1 MIHEFNERGF
11 DSLRPNYR
19 GGRPRRI
26 TCDQRQRIVSVAGAR
41 PDTQGVPLTRWSL
54 PRLAAYL
61 AEHGIVVSPAHLG
74 RVLAEANLSFQR
86 TRTWKA
92 SPDPDYEAKAARV
105 LELKHECPED
115 GDGFSHESHSSHCFG
130 YFSRADGRD
139 HAGCDVLMPVTPI
152 PKQLQGLATLLDEQS
167 GRYRE
172 LNGARNLGEYLVRPR
187 TREDEELLTEPILEA
202 IIERVL
208 GFPPD
213 AYFPQ
218 LGRSGLKPD
227 FTPIDLVAHR
237 FVLDAKSSTQDLG
250 SHERQ
255 IRAYIDQRHL
265 DYGVLFNLRELRV
278 YPRGAIGHDPEL
290 SFDVRRLWQVARGEA
305 LDIDE
310 IGRFEAFGGFFGYR
324 AMGLEEKIKLVA
336 EVEPWRE
343 RAGVGEALQID
354 LEFLV
359 SQLRALSRLLAEDAA
374 AQRERL
380 LADLELNPDHEQRLR
395 LELETLAR
403 EIEPS
408 VDIAGLPATVAGYR
422 AADGIARRAFSQYLM
437 RVSQLALTRI
447 LLYRSWE
454 DAGFVEDCLYDGG
467 FEQVYE
473 RLGRNLQRVLDEAF
487 QRGRGRYPW
496 LFGEDNNYDW
506 FRPRDAALA
515 EVLYALL
522 PFPLARLG
530 ADVLGGLYESYVDEI
545 DRDRLGQFYTPR
557 AVVRFM
563 LDRAGFVG
571 PEGVF
576 RIEGDERHERMI
588 FDFATGSGG
597 FLVEAARRVIDD
609 GDLDLRDA
617 RDLHEGLRA
626 IVRGFHG
633 CEISPFPYYL
643 TEVNLLLQVSR
654 LLGRLREVGEETR
667 TFTLGVVHTD
677 SLGARRGPD
686 ESFGMLDP
694 AQRADTALLAS
705 NERYGIVPLDTA
717 KEPRFAEICKDEAFD
732 LVVGNPPYVFESGN
746 KVLFDRLRA
755 LPGWRGEYHG
765 KSDYLYYFLAM
776 AAEKVAPGGRLC
788 VITPA
793 GWMNAG
799 NADWLRERIASSL
812 RLDELYLFGSMRLFA
827 TEQQERDVRV
837 GMTPPTVESAI
848 LLATKGPAP
857 KRHRMRVVLL
867 EDQAEAAV
875 AITGDTAARV
885 PPRQALLDVMAARAA
900 GRAGRS
906 KGILV
911 HDVAQQELRSTRPWP
926 VKHAP
931 RDVAA
936 RVVAHLQAR
945 LDDPGSP
952 LERLAQRWDVSQGI
966 QTGADAYS
974 ARVQRRLPEGTRSE
988 LANRGHRTGDPI
1000 LELPPG
1006 AELKAPWRDHP
1017 QLLARTPEPRALLYG
1032 AIDESDYASLVWLR
1046 REDDPSPEVIEAL
1059 EPWREVL
1066 RTRAE
1071 FVRNSRRRWWET
1083 AWPRDRGTL
1092 MGPKVIALYRTDR
1105 GRFSLDEQGEWQP
1118 SIKTT
1123 IVTPK
1128 PTSVTPGEP
1137 GQERLSVAYVCGL
1150 LNSELLDLWYAVRG
1164 KTPWHVR
1171 RNYEPKPMNEIPYR
1185 RVVLP
1190 GGWTPSDD
1198 VRTLASAVI
1207 ANDVDTALGHA
1218 VAVLSAVGSPA
1229 SDADAAAAIEH
1240 LVRAVAANRRALLP
1254 LRTVAPEMRPAVKN
1268 PWRTHGVEVDRAAVL
1283 SDLPADA
1290 ARSVRLDPELTVSI
1304 NTDGNLGRAHLEE
1317 GVLVFMHAR
1326 RPTARIE
1333 GPNDRLALLRDVL
1346 AAGRLMPDDLLSVRM
1361 PASLGSFHREIARRQ
1376 DEVDRLLDEGR
1387 RLVETIKRLVCA
1399 LYDLPHTLTDL
1410 VIASAIVRAGTVAEI
1425 DD

>member
-1 MIHEFNERGF
+1 MSAASISPG
-11 DSLRPNYR
+11 L
-19 GGRPRRI
+19 
-26 TCDQRQRIVSVAGAR
+26 QA
-41 PDTQGVPLTRWSL
+41 
-54 PRLAAYL
+54 LAA
-61 AEHGIVVSPAHLG
+61 V
-74 RVLAEANLSFQR
+74 
-86 TRTWKA
+86 
-92 SPDPDYEAKAARV
+92 
-105 LELKHECPED
+105 
-115 GDGFSHESHSSHCFG
+115 
-130 YFSRADGRD
+130 
-139 HAGCDVLMPVTPI
+139 
-152 PKQLQGLATLLDEQS
+152 LDEPA

-172 LNGARNLGEYLVRPR
+172 LNGARHLGEYLDRAR
-187 TREDEELLTEPILEA
+187 TREDEELLTEPILA
-202 IIERVL
+202 ALIERVL

-250 SHERQ
+250 AHERQ

-278 YPRGAIGHDPEL
+278 YRRGGSGHDPSL
-290 SFDVRRLWQVARGEA
+290 SFDVRRLWQVAHGEA

-310 IGRFEAFGGFFGYR
+310 VDRFVRFCGLFGFR
-324 AMGLEEKIKLVA
+324 AMGLPEKIALVA
-336 EVEPWRE
+336 EAEPWRE
-343 RAGVGEALQID
+343 RAAVDEALQID
-354 LEFLV
+354 VEFLV
-359 SQLRALSRLLAEDAA
+359 SQLRSLSRQLAEDAA
-374 AQRERL
+374 AQHDRL
-380 LADLELNPDHEQRLR
+380 LADLDLNPDHEQRLR

-403 EIEPS
+403 EIEPG
-408 VDIAGLPATVAGYR
+408 VDIAALPTTVAGYR
-422 AADGIARRAFSQYLM
+422 DADGIARRAFSQYLM

-467 FEQVYE
+467 FEHVYE
-473 RLGRNLQRVLDEAF
+473 RMGRNLQRVLDEAF
-487 QRGRGRYPW
+487 QRGRARYRW

-506 FRPRDAALA
+506 FRPRDEALA
-515 EVLYALL
+515 DVLYALV

-563 LDRAGFVG
+563 LDRAGFAG

-576 RIEGDERHERMI
+576 RIEGDQRHERAI

-609 GDLDLRDA
+609 GGLDLSDP
-617 RDLHEGLRA
+617 RDLREGLRT

-654 LLGRLREVGEETR
+654 LLGRLREVGEEPG

-686 ESFGMLDP
+686 ESFGELDP
-694 AQRADTALLAS
+694 AQRADVALLAS
-705 NERYGIVPLDTA
+705 DERYGIVPLDAA
-717 KEPRFAEICKDEAFD
+717 KEPRFAEIRKDEAFD
-732 LVVGNPPYVFESGN
+732 LVIGNPPYVFESGN

-755 LPGWRGEYHG
+755 LPGWRGDYHG

-799 NADWLRERIASSL
+799 NADWLRERIAMSL

-827 TEQQERDVRV
+827 TEQQERDTRT

-848 LLATKGPAP
+848 LLATKEPTP
-857 KRHRMRVVLL
+857 KKHRMRVVLL
-867 EDQAEAAV
+867 EDEGEAAV
-875 AITGDTAARV
+875 AITGDSAARV
-885 PPRQALLDVMAARAA
+885 PPREALLATMAARAA

-926 VKHAP
+926 IKHAA

-936 RVVAHLQAR
+936 RVVAHLQSQ
-945 LDDPGSP
+945 LDDSASP
-952 LERLAQRWDVSQGI
+952 VERLAEHWTMTRGI
-966 QTGADAYS
+966 ETGADAYS
-974 ARVQRRLPEGTRSE
+974 ARVQRRLSERTRSE

-1000 LELPPG
+1000 LELPSG
-1006 AELKAPWRDHP
+1006 KELEKPWHDYP
-1017 QLLARTPEPRALLYG
+1017 QLLARTPEPHGLLYG
-1032 AIDESDYASLVWLR
+1032 AIDASDYASLVWLG
-1046 REDDPSPEVIEAL
+1046 REDKPPAVIIEAL

-1071 FVRNSRRRWWET
+1071 FARNARRQWWET
-1083 AWPRDRGTL
+1083 AWPRDRKVL

-1105 GRFSLDEQGEWQP
+1105 GRFALDEHGDWQP
-1118 SIKTT
+1118 SNKTT
-1123 IVTPK
+1123 IITPK
-1128 PTSVTPGEP
+1128 DDG
-1137 GQERLSVAYVCGL
+1137 LSVAYLCGL

-1164 KTPWHVR
+1164 KTPRDVW

-1185 RVVLP
+1185 RFALP
-1190 GGWTPSDD
+1190 DGWVPSDD
-1198 VRTLASAVI
+1198 VDALAHAAASA
-1207 ANDVDTALGHA
+1207 DSETARVQA
-1218 VAVLSAVGSPA
+1218 RAVLSAVGSQA
-1229 SDADAAAAIEH
+1229 GDADAAAAIGC

-1254 LRTVAPEMRPAVKN
+1254 LRSVAPELRRAVKN

-1283 SDLPADA
+1283 AELPATA
-1290 ARSVRLDPELTVSI
+1290 VRSVRLDPELAVSI
-1304 NTDGNLGRAHLEE
+1304 ATDGVLGRPHLDD
-1317 GVLVFMHAR
+1317 GALVFTHSR
-1326 RPTARIE
+1326 RVTARVE
-1333 GPNDRLALLRDVL
+1333 GPHDRVALLRDL
-1346 AAGRLMPDDLLSVRM
+1346 LDAGRMMPDDLLSVRM
-1361 PASLGSFHREIARRQ
+1361 PTSLGAFSEEIARRQ
-1376 DEVDRLLDEGR
+1376 GEIDDLLAVGR
-1387 RLVETIKRLVCA
+1387 ELVEVVERFVCA
-1399 LYDLPHTLTDL
+1399 LYGVPDALTDL
-1410 VIASAIVRAGTVAEI
+1410 VVESAVTRAGTVAQEEE
-1425 DD
+1425 

>member
-1 MIHEFNERGF
+1 M
-11 DSLRPNYR
+11 SAAP
-19 GGRPRRI
+19 
-26 TCDQRQRIVSVAGAR
+26 
-41 PDTQGVPLTRWSL
+41 TQPGLQA
-54 PRLAAYL
+54 LAA
-61 AEHGIVVSPAHLG
+61 
-74 RVLAEANLSFQR
+74 
-86 TRTWKA
+86 
-92 SPDPDYEAKAARV
+92 
-105 LELKHECPED
+105 
-115 GDGFSHESHSSHCFG
+115 
-130 YFSRADGRD
+130 
-139 HAGCDVLMPVTPI
+139 
-152 PKQLQGLATLLDEQS
+152 LLDEQA

-172 LNGARNLGEYLVRPR
+172 LNGARHLGEYLDRPR

-202 IIERVL
+202 LIERVL
-208 GFPPD
+208 GFPRD

-250 SHERQ
+250 AHERQ
-255 IRAYIDQRHL
+255 IRAYINQRHL
-265 DYGVLFNLRELRV
+265 DYGVLFNARELRV
-278 YPRGAIGHDPEL
+278 YRRGAKGHDPAL
-290 SFDVRRLWQVARGEA
+290 SFDVRRLWEVAHGEA
-305 LDIDE
+305 LDINEVD
-310 IGRFEAFGGFFGYR
+310 RFERFCGLFSYR
-324 AMGLEEKIKLVA
+324 AMGLKEKIALVA
-336 EVEPWRE
+336 EAEPWRE
-343 RAGVGEALQID
+343 RAKLEQALQID
-354 LEFLV
+354 VEFLV
-359 SQLRALSRLLAEDAA
+359 SQLRSLSRELAEDAA
-374 AQRERL
+374 AQHERL

-408 VDIAGLPATVAGYR
+408 VDVAGLPATVAGYR
-422 AADGIARRAFSQYLM
+422 DAAGIARRAFSQYLM

-467 FEQVYE
+467 FEHVYE
-473 RLGRNLQRVLDEAF
+473 RMGRNLQRVLDEAF
-487 QRGRGRYPW
+487 QRGRARYRW

-506 FRPRDAALA
+506 FRPRDEALA
-515 EVLYALL
+515 DVLYALV

-563 LDRAGFVG
+563 LDRAGFAG
-571 PEGVF
+571 PEGIF
-576 RIEGDERHERMI
+576 RIEGDERHERAI

-609 GDLDLRDA
+609 GGLDLNNP
-617 RDLHEGLRA
+617 RDLREGLRT

-654 LLGRLREVGEETR
+654 LLGRLREVGEEPGS
-667 TFTLGVVHTD
+667 FTLGVVHTD
-677 SLGARRGPD
+677 SLGAHKGPD
-686 ESFGMLDP
+686 ESFGELAP
-694 AQRADTALLAS
+694 GQRADAALLAS
-705 NERYGIVPLDTA
+705 DERYGIVPLDAA
-717 KEPRFAEICKDEAFD
+717 KEPRFAEIRKDEVFD

-776 AAEKVAPGGRLC
+776 AVEKLAPGGRLC

-793 GWMNAG
+793 GWINAG

-848 LLATKGPAP
+848 LLATKEPAP
-857 KRHRMRVVLL
+857 KAHRMRVVLL
-867 EDQAEAAV
+867 EDEREAAV
-875 AITGDTAARV
+875 AITGEQAARV
-885 PPRQALLDVMAARAA
+885 PPREALLAVMAARAA

-911 HDVAQQELRSTRPWP
+911 HDVAQRQLRSTRPWP

-931 RDVAA
+931 KDVAA
-936 RVVAHLQAR
+936 RVVAHLQAQ
-945 LDDPGSP
+945 LDDAASP
-952 LERLAQRWDVSQGI
+952 VERLAERWRVAQGI

-974 ARVQRRLPEGTRSE
+974 ARVQRRLPERTRAE
-988 LANRGHRTGDPI
+988 LANRGHHTGEPI

-1006 AELKAPWRDHP
+1006 VELTTPWRDHP
-1017 QLLARTPEPRALLYG
+1017 EFLARAPESRALLYG
-1032 AIDESDYASLVWLR
+1032 AIDEADYASLVWLR
-1046 REDDPSPEVIEAL
+1046 REDNPPAEVIAAL

-1071 FVRNSRRRWWET
+1071 FARNPRRRWWET
-1083 AWPRDRGTL
+1083 AWPRDRAAL

-1105 GRFSLDEQGEWQP
+1105 GRFALDEHGQWQP

-1123 IVTPK
+1123 IVTPAEE
-1128 PTSVTPGEP
+1128 G
-1137 GQERLSVAYVCGL
+1137 LSVAYLCGL

-1164 KTPWHVR
+1164 KTPRDVW

-1185 RVVLP
+1185 HVVPPSGWAPSPDVEKLANAAVAGDLETVLVHARAVLP
-1190 GGWTPSDD
+1190 
-1198 VRTLASAVI
+1198 AI
-1207 ANDVDTALGHA
+1207 
-1218 VAVLSAVGSPA
+1218 GSQA
-1229 SDADAAAAIEH
+1229 GDADAAAAIEQ
-1240 LVRAVAANRRALLP
+1240 LVRAVTANRRALLP
-1254 LRTVAPEMRPAVKN
+1254 FRSVAPELRRAVKS
-1268 PWRTHGVEVDRAAVL
+1268 PWRTHGVEVDAAALL
-1283 SDLPADA
+1283 SELPESAT
-1290 ARSVRLDPELTVSI
+1290 RSVRVDPEFAVTI
-1304 NTDGNLGRAHLEE
+1304 TTDGALGRPHLDD
-1317 GVLVFMHAR
+1317 GALLFTHAR
-1326 RPTARIE
+1326 RPTARVE
-1333 GPNDRLALLRDVL
+1333 GPHDRLALLQNVL
-1346 AAGRLMPDDLLSVRM
+1346 GTRRLTPDELLSERL
-1361 PASLGSFHREIARRQ
+1361 PASLSGFAEEIAGKQAEIDELLAIGRQ
-1376 DEVDRLLDEGR
+1376 
-1387 RLVETIKRLVCA
+1387 LVEAVERLVCA
-1399 LYDLPHTLTDL
+1399 LYGLPGSLTDL
-1410 VIASAIVRAGTVAEI
+1410 VVESAISRAGTVAETEP
-1425 DD
+1425 

>member
-1 MIHEFNERGF
+1 MSATSISPGLH
-11 DSLRPNYR
+11 
-19 GGRPRRI
+19 
-26 TCDQRQRIVSVAGAR
+26 A
-41 PDTQGVPLTRWSL
+41 
-54 PRLAAYL
+54 LAA
-61 AEHGIVVSPAHLG
+61 
-74 RVLAEANLSFQR
+74 
-86 TRTWKA
+86 
-92 SPDPDYEAKAARV
+92 
-105 LELKHECPED
+105 
-115 GDGFSHESHSSHCFG
+115 
-130 YFSRADGRD
+130 
-139 HAGCDVLMPVTPI
+139 
-152 PKQLQGLATLLDEQS
+152 LLDEQT

-172 LNGARNLGEYLVRPR
+172 LNEARHLGEYLDRAR
-187 TREDEELLTEPILEA
+187 TREDEQLLTEPILA
-202 IIERVL
+202 ALIERVL

-250 SHERQ
+250 AHERQ

-278 YPRGAIGHDPEL
+278 YRRGASGHDPSL
-290 SFDVRRLWQVARGEA
+290 SFDVRRLRQVAHGEA

-310 IGRFEAFGGFFGYR
+310 VDRFERFCGLFGYR
-324 AMGLEEKIKLVA
+324 PMGLKEKIALVA
-336 EVEPWRE
+336 EAEPWRE

-354 LEFLV
+354 VEFLV
-359 SQLRALSRLLAEDAA
+359 SQLRSLSRQLAEDAA
-374 AQRERL
+374 AQHDRL
-380 LADLELNPDHEQRLR
+380 LADLDLNPDHEQRLR

-403 EIEPS
+403 EIEPG
-408 VDIAGLPATVAGYR
+408 VDVTALPATVAGYR
-422 AADGIARRAFSQYLM
+422 DADGIARRAFSQYLM

-467 FEQVYE
+467 FEHVYE
-473 RLGRNLQRVLDEAF
+473 RMGRNLQRVLDEAF
-487 QRGRGRYPW
+487 QRGRARYRW

-506 FRPRDAALA
+506 FRPRDEALA
-515 EVLYALL
+515 DVLYALV

-563 LDRAGFVG
+563 LDRAGFAG

-576 RIEGDERHERMI
+576 RIEGDQRHERAI

-609 GDLDLRDA
+609 GGLDLSDP
-617 RDLHEGLRA
+617 RDLREGLRT

-654 LLGRLREVGEETR
+654 LLGRLREVGEEPG

-686 ESFGMLDP
+686 ESFSELDP
-694 AQRADTALLAS
+694 AQRADAALLAS
-705 NERYGIVPLDTA
+705 DERYGIVPLDAA
-717 KEPRFAEICKDEAFD
+717 KEPRFAEIQTNEAFD
-732 LVVGNPPYVFESGN
+732 LVIGNPPYVFESGN

-755 LPGWRGEYHG
+755 LPGWHDDYHG

-799 NADWLRERIASSL
+799 NADWLRERIATSL

-827 TEQQERDVRV
+827 TEQQERDTRT

-848 LLATKGPAP
+848 LLATKEPAP
-857 KRHRMRVVLL
+857 KKHRMRVVLL
-867 EDQAEAAV
+867 EHEGEAAV
-875 AITGDTAARV
+875 AITGDPAARV
-885 PPRQALLDVMAARAA
+885 PPREALLATMAIRAA

-911 HDVAQQELRSTRPWP
+911 HDVVQQELRSTRPWP
-926 VKHAP
+926 IKHAP

-936 RVVAHLQAR
+936 QVVAHLQLQ
-945 LDDPGSP
+945 LDDSASP
-952 LERLAQRWDVSQGI
+952 VERLGERWTVIRGI
-966 QTGADAYS
+966 ETGADAYS
-974 ARVQRRLPEGTRSE
+974 SRVQRRLTERTRSE
-988 LANRGHRTGDPI
+988 LTNRGHHTGDHI

-1006 AELKAPWRDHP
+1006 TELEKPWRDYP
-1017 QLLARTPEPRALLYG
+1017 QFLAHSPESRALLYG
-1032 AIDESDYASLVWLR
+1032 AVDEADYANVVWLR
-1046 REDDPSPEVIEAL
+1046 REDNPPAEIIEAL

-1071 FVRNSRRRWWET
+1071 FARNSRRKWWET
-1083 AWPRDRGTL
+1083 AWPRDREALT
-1092 MGPKVIALYRTDR
+1092 GPKVIALYRTDR
-1105 GRFSLDEQGEWQP
+1105 GRFALDERGGWQP
-1118 SIKTT
+1118 SNKTT
-1123 IVTPK
+1123 IATPK
-1128 PTSVTPGEP
+1128 ADG
-1137 GQERLSVAYVCGL
+1137 LSVAYLCGL

-1171 RNYEPKPMNEIPYR
+1171 RNYEPKPMNEMPYR
-1185 RVVLP
+1185 HVSASD
-1190 GGWTPSDD
+1190 GWVPSDHVD
-1198 VRTLASAVI
+1198 TLAHAAATADLQTVSAE
-1207 ANDVDTALGHA
+1207 ARAL
-1218 VAVLSAVGSPA
+1218 LSAVGSQA
-1229 SDADAAAAIEH
+1229 GDADAAAAIEH

-1254 LRTVAPEMRPAVKN
+1254 LRSVAPELRRAVKN

-1283 SDLPADA
+1283 AELPATGV
-1290 ARSVRLDPELTVSI
+1290 RSVRLDPELAVDIT
-1304 NTDGNLGRAHLEE
+1304 TDGTLGHPHLED
-1317 GVLVFMHAR
+1317 GALVFTHSR
-1326 RPTARIE
+1326 RVTARVD
-1333 GPNDRLALLRDVL
+1333 GPHDRVALLQDL
-1346 AAGRLMPDDLLSVRM
+1346 LGAGRLMPDDLLSARM
-1361 PASLGSFHREIARRQ
+1361 PASLSAFGEEIARQ
-1376 DEVDRLLDEGR
+1376 QGEIDDLLAVGR
-1387 RLVETIKRLVCA
+1387 ELVEVVERLVCA
-1399 LYDLPHTLTDL
+1399 LYEVPDALTDL
-1410 VIASAIVRAGTVAEI
+1410 VVESAVTRAGTVAQQEE
-1425 DD
+1425 

>member
-1 MIHEFNERGF
+1 M
-11 DSLRPNYR
+11 SA
-19 GGRPRRI
+19 
-26 TCDQRQRIVSVAGAR
+26 VSIPTGLQALVA
-41 PDTQGVPLTRWSL
+41 
-54 PRLAAYL
+54 
-61 AEHGIVVSPAHLG
+61 
-74 RVLAEANLSFQR
+74 
-86 TRTWKA
+86 
-92 SPDPDYEAKAARV
+92 
-105 LELKHECPED
+105 
-115 GDGFSHESHSSHCFG
+115 
-130 YFSRADGRD
+130 
-139 HAGCDVLMPVTPI
+139 
-152 PKQLQGLATLLDEQS
+152 LLDEQA

-172 LNGARNLGEYLVRPR
+172 LNGARNLWEYLDRAR
-187 TREDEELLTEPILEA
+187 TREDEELLTEPILA
-202 IIERVL
+202 ALIERVL

-237 FVLDAKSSTQDLG
+237 FVLDAKSSTQDLVA
-250 SHERQ
+250 HERQ

-278 YPRGAIGHDPEL
+278 YRRGASGHDPSL
-290 SFDVRRLWQVARGEA
+290 SFDVRRLWQVAHGEA

-310 IGRFEAFGGFFGYR
+310 VDRFVRFCDLFGFR
-324 AMGLEEKIKLVA
+324 AMGLPEKIARVA
-336 EVEPWRE
+336 EAEPWRE
-343 RAGVGEALQID
+343 RAAVDEALQID
-354 LEFLV
+354 VEFLV
-359 SQLRALSRLLAEDAA
+359 SQLRSLSRQLAEDAA
-374 AQRERL
+374 AQHDRL
-380 LADLELNPDHEQRLR
+380 LADLDLNPDHEQRLR

-403 EIEPS
+403 EIEPG
-408 VDIAGLPATVAGYR
+408 VDVAALPSTVAGYR
-422 AADGIARRAFSQYLM
+422 DADGIARRAFSQYLM

-473 RLGRNLQRVLDEAF
+473 RMGRNLQRVLDEAF
-487 QRGRGRYPW
+487 QRGRARYRW

-506 FRPRDAALA
+506 FRPRDEALA
-515 EVLYALL
+515 DVLYALV

-563 LDRAGFVG
+563 LDRAGFAG

-576 RIEGDERHERMI
+576 RIEGDERHERTI

-609 GDLDLRDA
+609 GGLDLSDP
-617 RDLHEGLRA
+617 RDLREGLRS

-654 LLGRLREVGEETR
+654 LLGRLREVGEEPG

-686 ESFGMLDP
+686 ESFGELDP
-694 AQRADTALLAS
+694 AQRADAALLAS
-705 NERYGIVPLDTA
+705 DERYGIVPLDAA
-717 KEPRFAEICKDEAFD
+717 KEPRFAEIRRNEAFD
-732 LVVGNPPYVFESGN
+732 LVIGNPPYVFESGN

-755 LPGWRGEYHG
+755 LPGWRGDYHG

-799 NADWLRERIASSL
+799 NADWLRERIATSL

-827 TEQQERDVRV
+827 TEQQERDTRA

-848 LLATKGPAP
+848 LLATKEPAP
-857 KRHRMRVVLL
+857 KKHRMRVVLL
-867 EDQAEAAV
+867 EDEGEAAV
-875 AITGDTAARV
+875 AITGDPAARV
-885 PPRQALLDVMAARAA
+885 PPRETLLATMAIRAA

-911 HDVAQQELRSTRPWP
+911 HDVVQQELRSTRPWP
-926 VKHAP
+926 IKHAP

-936 RVVAHLQAR
+936 QVVAHLQSQ
-945 LDDPGSP
+945 LDDSASP
-952 LERLAQRWDVSQGI
+952 VERLGERWTVIRGI
-966 QTGADAYS
+966 ETGADAYS
-974 ARVQRRLPEGTRSE
+974 SRVQRRLTERTRSE
-988 LANRGHRTGDPI
+988 LTNRGHHTGDHI

-1006 AELKAPWRDHP
+1006 TELEKPWRDYP
-1017 QLLARTPEPRALLYG
+1017 QFLAHSPESRALLYG
-1032 AIDESDYASLVWLR
+1032 AVDEADYANVVWLR
-1046 REDDPSPEVIEAL
+1046 REDNPPAEIIEAL

-1071 FVRNSRRRWWET
+1071 FARNARRKWWET
-1083 AWPRDRGTL
+1083 AWPRDREALT
-1092 MGPKVIALYRTDR
+1092 GPKVIALYRTDR
-1105 GRFSLDEQGEWQP
+1105 GRFALDERGEWQP
-1118 SIKTT
+1118 SNKTT
-1123 IVTPK
+1123 IATPK
-1128 PTSVTPGEP
+1128 EDG
-1137 GQERLSVAYVCGL
+1137 LSVAYLCGL

-1164 KTPWHVR
+1164 KTPRDVW

-1185 RVVLP
+1185 HVSTP
-1190 GGWTPSDD
+1190 DGWVPSDD
-1198 VRTLASAVI
+1198 VSTLAQA
-1207 ANDVDTALGHA
+1207 A
-1218 VAVLSAVGSPA
+1218 VAADFQTVSAEARALLSAVGSQA
-1229 SDADAAAAIEH
+1229 GDADAAAAIEH
-1240 LVRAVAANRRALLP
+1240 LVRAIAANRRALLP
-1254 LRTVAPEMRPAVKN
+1254 LRSVASELRRAVKN

-1283 SDLPADA
+1283 AELPATA
-1290 ARSVRLDPELTVSI
+1290 VRSVRLDPELAVSI
-1304 NTDGNLGRAHLEE
+1304 TTDGVLGHAQLED
-1317 GVLVFMHAR
+1317 GALVFTHSR
-1326 RPTARIE
+1326 RVTARVE
-1333 GPNDRLALLRDVL
+1333 GPRDRLALLQDLL
-1346 AAGRLMPDDLLSVRM
+1346 AAGRLMPEDLFAARM
-1361 PASLGSFHREIARRQ
+1361 PANLAAFS
-1376 DEVDRLLDEGR
+1376 DEVAARQAEIDNLLAVGR
-1387 RLVETIKRLVCA
+1387 ELVEVVERLVCA
-1399 LYDLPHTLTDL
+1399 LYGVPDALTDL
-1410 VIASAIVRAGTVAEI
+1410 VVESAVTRAGTVAQQDE
-1425 DD
+1425 